1 MTGYRF
7 FDSDRRKW
15 ENNSCKRKCKK
26 QLDNQSCKQT
36 NIMCQHLQ
44 HHVPTPAPQV
54 TLQLQSLSLG
64 KGLKQ
69 NTEGCKKASAWACKR
84 RRARDTIMLA
94 FSDIGFQAHGWDVSR
109 PEKQKTGQFSGS
121 SSADISSPSPNK
133 EHKKK
138 QWQSAEE

>member
-1 MTGYRF
+1 MTRYRF
-7 FDSDRRKW
+7 LDSDRRKW

-84 RRARDTIMLA
+84 RRARDTIMVSL
-94 FSDIGFQAHGWDVSR
+94 FRYRLPGTWMRHFQARKAKNR
-109 PEKQKTGQFSGS
+109 PVFREQFCRYFQ
-121 SSADISSPSPNK
+121 PVT
-133 EHKKK
+133 E
-138 QWQSAEE
+138 